1 MAMQQGGRGAAA
13 PTAGARYYCLD
24 YDIYSVNPNRSDED
38 IRKEIE
44 LTFVWDT
51 WVNYDEVKI
60 EVKNGIVTLSGTV
73 SSAVSKRSAGDDAWD
88 TIGVMDVVNN
98 IKVAQPTQPS
108 APKQTRAQQ
117 ERRRQKEPQ
126 PA

>member
-1 MAMQQGGRGAAA
+1 MAMQQGGGGTAA

-24 YDIYSVNPNRSDED
+24 YDIYNVNPNRSDED

-51 WVNYDEVKI
+51 WVNYDEVKM
-60 EVKNGIVTLSGTV
+60 EVRNGIVTLGGTV
-73 SSAVSKRSAGDDAWD
+73 SSVISKRSAGDDAWD
-88 TIGVMDVVNN
+88 TVGVMDVVNN
-98 IKVAQPTQPS
+98 IMVAQPGQAG
-108 APKQTRAQQ
+108 APKQARAKQ
-117 ERRRQKEPQ
+117 ERRPQKEAQ